1 MIAEK
6 VSEGGNY
13 FKVGFVKTNKIT
25 ELQITDA
32 RSVEEITFP
41 GKEGKPDVKKIQ
53 CEVSYKNQGKE
64 DPTSWTMNNKSR
76 NILIEAWGKNTD
88 DWVMKSI
95 PITIGGSGDMEHVLV
110 DSMRI
115 A

>member
-1 MIAEK
+1 M
-6 VSEGGNY
+6 
-13 FKVGFVKTNKIT
+13 
-25 ELQITDA
+25 QITDA
-32 RSVEEITFP
+32 RTVEEVTFP

-53 CEVSYKNQGKE
+53 CEVSYKDQGKE

-95 PITIGGSGDMEHVLV
+95 PITIGGSGDMEHILV